1 MHRDLVLASASE
13 IRSRLLHQARV
24 THRIV
29 PARLD
34 EDAIRESLAA
44 EMAPARDVADTLAEM
59 KARKVSDKEPDAL
72 VLGCDQVLTQANT
85 IFGKPQTR
93 DEARS
98 QLMELR
104 GKTHMLLSA
113 AVLYDAGE
121 PVWRHI
127 GQVRMTMR
135 KFSDSYL
142 DEYLERNWDSARHS
156 VGCYKL
162 EEEGARLFAQVQG
175 DYFSVLGLPLLELLN
190 YLTLRGDLPG

>member
-34 EDAIRESLAA
+34 EDAIRESLSA
-44 EMAPARDVADTLAEM
+44 EVAPARDVADTLAEM

-135 KFSDSYL
+135 NFSDAYL